1 VTRRDGLSAL
11 LVLLALAGVAALLQK
26 QRPHGIV
33 AGPAWAVDGD
43 SLRVDGQEIRLA
55 GLDAP
60 ELHQTCRRDGRSY
73 PCGEVARA
81 ELRRMILNAVVTCDI
96 LGRDRYRRR
105 LGRCSVHGED
115 IGASLVSRGLAVAY
129 GRYAKE
135 EERARRAGA
144 GLWAGTFDQPS
155 EWRKSHPP
163 AHRQPQAVDQSGF
176 PLTHGAE
183 RGRFPRSGADP

>member
-1 VTRRDGLSAL
+1 MTASARLSCSLPSPGAL
-11 LVLLALAGVAALLQK
+11 GAAQK
-26 QRPHGIV
+26 QRPHGAV

-81 ELRRMILNAVVTCDI
+81 ELRRMTLHAVVTCDI

-105 LGRCSVHGED
+105 LGAAPSTARTSALRSSAAALRSPT
-115 IGASLVSRGLAVAY
+115 GATRKRRSS
-129 GRYAKE
+129 
-135 EERARRAGA
+135 ARRAGA

-155 EWRKSHPP
+155 DWRKSHPP
-163 AHRQPQAVDQSGF
+163 AHRQPQGAVDQSGF
-176 PLTHGAE
+176 PLTALA
-183 RGRFPRSGADP
+183 RSVVDFRDSGADP